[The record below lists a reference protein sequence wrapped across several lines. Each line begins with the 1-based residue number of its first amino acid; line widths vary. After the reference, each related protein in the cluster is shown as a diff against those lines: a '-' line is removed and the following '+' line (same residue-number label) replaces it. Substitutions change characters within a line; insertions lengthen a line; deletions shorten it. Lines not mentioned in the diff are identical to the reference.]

1 MKGCVS
7 DNKLKQIISRLAL
20 AGAME
25 DTQLA
30 FSKLESQNREL
41 LEASKGLIDALNDG
55 SNIEEIGSRYRA
67 RGEG

>member
-1 MKGCVS
+1 
-7 DNKLKQIISRLAL
+7 
-20 AGAME
+20 ME

-55 SNIEEIGSRYRA
+55 SNIEYI
-67 RGEG
+67 EGNTTDLMEAEKKLEAAIERVEKDE